1 MQSAEVEL
9 KNNLGE
15 MLPKPRVR
23 VVVLNWNGR
32 DMTAD
37 CLRSLL
43 AMQGVDFR
51 ILVIDNGSSDGSEEF
66 FQESFSEVDVI
77 ANEYNVGFAAGCN
90 IGMRWALEENAEYVL
105 LVNNDTLLAP
115 GLLHELLREAEAN
128 PQAAIL
134 SPKIYYFAPSDAIW
148 WVGGTYTCWTGLAKH
163 TDLRK
168 KDTGQHDRVRN
179 LDWATGCAMLLRCE
193 ALRSVG
199 LFDEQIFGN
208 GEDLDLSLRMRHAGY
223 TVRYVPTAQLWHREG
238 IDYRRN
244 VGEHVRSFTLIRN
257 LLWVMHKHAK
267 FYHWLTF
274 WPLFLCYYLP
284 KMLVLQARR
293 GGFHS
298 CLSILHG
305 VVAFWQMLL
314 RPGLSVLPA
323 ALRATMAPSVVTAAS
338 RESNHAVATIGKA
351 DQ

>member
-1 MQSAEVEL
+1 MF
-9 KNNLGE
+9 G
-15 MLPKPRVR
+15 KPTVR

-51 ILVIDNGSSDGSEEF
+51 VLVIDNGSSDGSERF
-66 FQESFSEVDVI
+66 FRESFSQVDVI
-77 ANEYNVGFAAGCN
+77 ANGYNRGFAAGCN
-90 IGMRWALEENAEYVL
+90 IGMECALEENAEYVL
-105 LVNNDTLLAP
+105 LVNNDTLVAP
-115 GLLHELLREAEAN
+115 DLLRELVREAEAN

-134 SPKIYYFAPSDAIW
+134 SPKIYYFSPPDAIW
-148 WVGGTYTCWTGLAKH
+148 WVGGTYTCWTGLANH
-163 TDLRK
+163 IDLRK
-168 KDTGQHDRVRN
+168 RDTGQHDQTQDI
-179 LDWATGCAMLLRCE
+179 DWATGCAMLLRCQ
-193 ALRSVG
+193 ALRRVG

-208 GEDLDLSLRMRHAGY
+208 GEDLDLSLRMRHSGY
-223 TVRYVPTAQLWHREG
+223 SVRYVPTAQLWHREG

-257 LLWVMHKHAK
+257 LLWVMHKHAR

-274 WPLFLCYYLP
+274 WPVFLCYYLP
-284 KMLVLQARR
+284 KMLFLQARR
-293 GGFHS
+293 GDFRS

-314 RPGLSVLPA
+314 RPELCVLPA
-323 ALRATMAPSVVTAAS
+323 ALKATMAPSGATNVM
-338 RESNHAVATIGKA
+338 RESNHAVSAIGKG
-351 DQ
+351 D

>member
-1 MQSAEVEL
+1 MRSTEVEL
-9 KNNLGE
+9 KDDPRKI
-15 MLPKPRVR
+15 LPKPRVR

-51 ILVIDNGSSDGSEEF
+51 ILVIDNGSSDRLERF
-66 FQESFSEVDVI
+66 LRESFPEVDVI
-77 ANEYNVGFAAGCN
+77 ANNYNVGFAAGCN
-90 IGMRWALEENAEYVL
+90 IGMHSALEESSEYVL

-115 GLLHELLREAEAN
+115 NLLFELVREAEAN

-134 SPKIYYFAPSDAIW
+134 SPKIYYFEPPDAIW
-148 WVGGTYTCWTGLAKH
+148 WVGGTYTCWNGIAKH
-163 TDLRK
+163 TDLGKR
-168 KDTGQHDRVRN
+168 DTGNHDRIRDV
-179 LDWATGCAMLLRCE
+179 DWATGCAMLLRCE
-193 ALRSVG
+193 TLRRVG

-208 GEDLDLSLRMRHAGY
+208 GEDLDLSLRMRRAGY
-223 TVRYVPTAQLWHREG
+223 TVRYVPTAQLWHREA

-244 VGEHVRSFTLIRN
+244 VGEHVRAFTLIRN

-274 WPLFLCYYLP
+274 WPVFLCYYLP
-284 KMLVLQARR
+284 KMLLRQACRCDFR
-293 GGFHS
+293 S
-298 CLSILHG
+298 CFSILHG

-314 RPGLSVLPA
+314 RPGLCVLPA
-323 ALRATMAPSVVTAAS
+323 GLRATMAPSVIAS
-338 RESNHAVATIGKA
+338 GSKESNHVVAAIGKA

>member
-1 MQSAEVEL
+1 MQSAAPEL
-9 KNNLGE
+9 KDSPGE
-15 MLPKPRVR
+15 MSARLRVR

-43 AMQGVDFR
+43 AMEDVGFR
-51 ILVIDNGSSDGSEEF
+51 ILVIDNGSSDGSDRF
-66 FQESFSEVDVI
+66 LRESFSEVDVL

-90 IGMRWALEENAEYVL
+90 IGMRCALEENAEYVL

-115 GLLHELLREAEAN
+115 NLLRELVSEADAN

-134 SPKIYYFAPSDAIW
+134 SPKIHYFTPPGAIW
-148 WVGGTYTCWTGLAKH
+148 WVGGTYTCWTGIAKH
-163 TDLRK
+163 IDLRK
-168 KDTGQHDRVRN
+168 KDTGKHDRIRN
-179 LDWATGCAMLLRCE
+179 LDWATGCVMLLRTE
-193 ALRSVG
+193 ALRRVG

-208 GEDLDLSLRMRHAGY
+208 GEDLDLSLRMRKSGY
-223 TVRYVPTAQLWHREG
+223 TVRYVPTAELRHLEG

-257 LLWVMHKHAK
+257 LLWVMHKHAR

-274 WPLFLCYYLP
+274 WPVFLFYYLP
-284 KMLVLQARR
+284 KMLLLQASR
-293 GGFHS
+293 GDFRS
-298 CLSILHG
+298 CFSMLHG
-305 VVAFWQMLL
+305 VVGFWQMLL

-323 ALRATMAPSVVTAAS
+323 ALKSTMGPSGVRTRS
-338 RESNHAVATIGKA
+338 RESNHVVAAIGKA